1 MQAPALRRIP
11 GEAGSY
17 SLVLGLAVGIGVIL
31 LGAMAGAGLPNG
43 GRGQGTI
50 MQGPQE
56 DRRASLAL

>member
-31 LGAMAGAGLPNG
+31 LGAMAGAGLPMAVEVKE
-43 GRGQGTI
+43 RLCKVLKKI
-50 MQGPQE
+50 VAP
-56 DRRASLAL
+56 L